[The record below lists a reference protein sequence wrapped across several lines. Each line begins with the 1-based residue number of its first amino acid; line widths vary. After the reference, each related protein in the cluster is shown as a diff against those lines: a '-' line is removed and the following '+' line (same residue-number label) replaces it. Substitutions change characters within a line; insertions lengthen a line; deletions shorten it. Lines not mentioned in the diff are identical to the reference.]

1 MYIFFLGIIFITV
14 GVWFYCRGYKIEK
27 QKLEEIENK
36 YREQIKKDI
45 KEEQNKLFQIQKDI
59 VQADEKRQN
68 AIQRATEAQ
77 NVTQQLLLSEQKR
90 LATEISKQKEISLLQ
105 LKEDYQKKLNEL
117 NSLYYSKEQ
126 TLKQDYEKHR
136 LLLESDI
143 LSIQEKL
150 DDFRARQEAINEA
163 IRKEEELQNEVDMH
177 RILLTNNNKEDISYL
192 ISIEQNIHNKELLY
206 KLIWSEYIQKSFNQM
221 IKNIFGS
228 RNPKNVIYC
237 IENINTH
244 KKYIG
249 KTSAEVTKRW
259 TDHLKN
265 SLNIGGI
272 KRQPI
277 HDALF
282 GHWDEF
288 TFRVIEE
295 VKDEKLS
302 EKEKYYI
309 GFFQTDKYGYNV
321 KSGG

>member
-1 MYIFFLGIIFITV
+1 MYIFFLGFIFITV
-14 GVWFYCRGYKIEK
+14 GIWFYCRGCKIEK

-59 VQADEKRQN
+59 IQADEKRQN

-90 LATEISKQKEISLLQ
+90 LAAEISKQKEINLLQ

-117 NSLYYSKEQ
+117 NSLYCSKEQ

-259 TDHLKN
+259 ADHLKN

>member
-1 MYIFFLGIIFITV
+1 MLLPI
-14 GVWFYCRGYKIEK
+14 GY
-27 QKLEEIENK
+27 
-36 YREQIKKDI
+36 
-45 KEEQNKLFQIQKDI
+45 
-59 VQADEKRQN
+59 
-68 AIQRATEAQ
+68 
-77 NVTQQLLLSEQKR
+77 
-90 LATEISKQKEISLLQ
+90 
-105 LKEDYQKKLNEL
+105 
-117 NSLYYSKEQ
+117 
-126 TLKQDYEKHR
+126 
-136 LLLESDI
+136 
-143 LSIQEKL
+143 
-150 DDFRARQEAINEA
+150 
-163 IRKEEELQNEVDMH
+163 
-177 RILLTNNNKEDISYL
+177 
-192 ISIEQNIHNKELLY
+192 
-206 KLIWSEYIQKSFNQM
+206 
-221 IKNIFGS
+221 
-228 RNPKNVIYC
+228 IYC

-309 GFFQTDKYGYNV
+309 SFFQTDKYGYNV